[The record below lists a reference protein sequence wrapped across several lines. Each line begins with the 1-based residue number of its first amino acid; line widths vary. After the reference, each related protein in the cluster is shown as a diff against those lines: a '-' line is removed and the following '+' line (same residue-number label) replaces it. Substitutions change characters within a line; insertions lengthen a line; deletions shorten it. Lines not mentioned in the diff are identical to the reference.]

1 MPPKKQKSKVKKSKV
16 KKSPSNKE
24 GIKINININQPKK
37 SSSKNKKTSST
48 KKPLTVYKTLPAY
61 SSMPQGSSYLGTHI
75 PLQNIQQPTY
85 NQPSIAELGKEVFNN
100 LMLESQKRENSAYG
114 FGGFQ
119 NSTSQVNQLVDGNYS
134 RKINGD
140 VILLRDYNPVSDYVD
155 ENVYDDPTT
164 NQIITYNKLENK
176 GQRLPSTN
184 ENSIVELNNEEK
196 RDNDLDNLIL
206 HEKKT
211 KVEKEVEKDLN
222 EELIEE
228 EDVDL
233 GKSFSDI
240 RTQSGQE
247 QRLLELSLEEKEK
260 RIAGVNLT
268 PDKKRFLKVNFN
280 VPNVPSRSASNQE
293 LKDYITTLN
302 RLFDTDYNINFKGK
316 DAKEKLF
323 RTIRLALITE
333 YDNYN

>member
-1 MPPKKQKSKVKKSKV
+1 MPSKKQKSKVKKSKV
-16 KKSPSNKE
+16 RKSPSNKE

-37 SSSKNKKTSST
+37 SSNKKTPST
-48 KKPLTVYKTLPAY
+48 KKPLTGYRTLPAY

-85 NQPSIAELGKEVFNN
+85 NQPSITELGKEVFNN
-100 LMLESQKRENSAYG
+100 LMIESQKRQNDAYG

-119 NSTSQVNQLVDGNYS
+119 SSTSQTNQLVDGIYN
-134 RKINGD
+134 RKNNGD
-140 VILLRDYNPVSDYVD
+140 VILLRDYNPTAEYID
-155 ENVYDDPTT
+155 ENVYNDPTT
-164 NQIITYNKLENK
+164 NQLFEYNKLENK
-176 GQRLPSTN
+176 GQRLPSIN
-184 ENSIVELNNEEK
+184 ENSVVELKAEEK

-211 KVEKEVEKDLN
+211 KVEKEVDKDLDEELN
-222 EELIEE
+222 EEEDIE
-228 EDVDL
+228 L
-233 GKSFSDI
+233 GKSFTDI
-240 RTQSGQE
+240 KSKTGQE

-268 PDKKRFLKVNFN
+268 PKMKHFLGINFR
-280 VPNVPSRSASNQE
+280 VQNVPSRSASNQE
-293 LKDYITTLN
+293 LKDYITSLN
-302 RLFDTDYNINFKGK
+302 KIFGTDYSINFKGK

>member
-1 MPPKKQKSKVKKSKV
+1 MPKKQKSRVFR
-16 KKSPSNKE
+16 KSPKNKQ
-24 GIKINININQPKK
+24 GININIKIDQSKK
-37 SSSKNKKTSST
+37 SSNKKPSSS
-48 KKPLTVYKTLPAY
+48 KKPLTSFKPIPAY
-61 SSMPQGSSYLGTHI
+61 SSILPQGASYLGTHI

-119 NSTSQVNQLVDGNYS
+119 SSTSQINQLHDGIYN
-134 RKINGD
+134 RKKNGD
-140 VILLRDYNPVSDYVD
+140 VILLRDYNPTSEYID
-155 ENVYDDPTT
+155 ENVFDDPTT
-164 NQIITYNKLENK
+164 NNIITYNKLENK
-176 GQRLPSTN
+176 GQKLPPTN

-196 RDNDLDNLIL
+196 RDNDLDNLVL
-206 HEKKT
+206 HEKKSS
-211 KVEKEVEKDLN
+211 VEKQVNKDLD
-222 EELIEE
+222 EEIIEE

-233 GKSFSDI
+233 SKSFSDI
-240 RTQSGQE
+240 RTASGQE

-260 RIAGVNLT
+260 RILGVNLT

-293 LKDYITTLN
+293 LKDYIITLN
-302 RLFDTDYNINFKGK
+302 GLFDTDYSINFKGK